1 MRYDGRTRRSFGVRR
16 SAVAGAATVDA
27 LPTALPVSD
36 VNPPTGRP
44 SRRFGGHS
52 VSRKEDC
59 RMTTSIKRLP
69 RRMPAWAKVITA
81 VVLVLVVLF
90 AGLRLAVLPG
100 LRDLFGTQTHDRS
113 GPALLKSIQDMSRYD
128 AASGNFQVVVDLE
141 KDAKY
146 LPDAI
151 RGTRTLYVGAGTV
164 EAYVDLGSLAKKDVT
179 VDSDRTTATLRLPH
193 AFLGKPALDTDRSY
207 AVSKQRGL
215 LDRLGDFFSDNP
227 DSEQAVQKLAVK
239 HIGEAAK
246 DSELTKRAEEN
257 TTGMLDG
264 LLRSLGFKEVSV
276 SYGA

>member
-1 MRYDGRTRRSFGVRR
+1 
-16 SAVAGAATVDA
+16 
-27 LPTALPVSD
+27 
-36 VNPPTGRP
+36 
-44 SRRFGGHS
+44 
-52 VSRKEDC
+52 
-59 RMTTSIKRLP
+59 MTTSIKRLP
-69 RRMPAWAKVITA
+69 KRMPAWAKAITA

-164 EAYVDLGSLAKKDVT
+164 EAYVDLGALAKKDVT
-179 VDSDRTTATLRLPH
+179 VDADRTTATLRLSH
-193 AFLGKPALDTDRSY
+193 AFLGKPALDPNRSY

-239 HIGEAAK
+239 HIGDAAK

>member
-1 MRYDGRTRRSFGVRR
+1 
-16 SAVAGAATVDA
+16 
-27 LPTALPVSD
+27 
-36 VNPPTGRP
+36 
-44 SRRFGGHS
+44 
-52 VSRKEDC
+52 
-59 RMTTSIKRLP
+59 MTTSIKRLP
-69 RRMPAWAKVITA
+69 KRMPGWAKAITA

-113 GPALLKSIQDMSRYD
+113 EPALLKSIQDMSRYD

-179 VDSDRTTATLRLPH
+179 VDADRTTATLRLPH
-193 AFLGKPALDTDRSY
+193 AFLGKPALDPNRSY

-239 HIGEAAK
+239 HIGDAAK